1 MFKSNFKQR
10 SRIKMALKNYLMNN
24 AYQDSEPTV
33 DLRITLTLFHVVE
46 HRESC
51 INNINNFK
59 FVNFIFFIKL
69 V

>member
-1 MFKSNFKQR
+1 
-10 SRIKMALKNYLMNN
+10 MALKNYLMNN

-51 INNINNFK
+51 INNINNHI
-59 FVNFIFFIKL
+59 V
-69 V
+69 